1 MQWYYSKAG
10 TQHGPATQ
18 AELAA
23 KIASGEVTSTDL
35 AWRDGMADWLPVSK
49 IPEFQAGQAGGEA
62 PASPVESVST
72 PSPYTPPSAS
82 AVPGG
87 GLSAGQKIPTYLWQS
102 IAVTCFCCLPFGIP
116 AIVYAAKVDGLQARG
131 DIAGAL
137 AASKSAK
144 TWTIVSFSIG
154 LVVMVVYIIA
164 MVIGA
169 SAAASGQ
176 PPY

>member
-23 KIASGEVTSTDL
+23 KIASGEVSPTDL
-35 AWRDGMADWLPVSK
+35 AWKDGMADWLPVSK
-49 IPEFQAGQAGGEA
+49 IAEFQTNQ
-62 PASPVESVST
+62 PAVPVATVTPTST
-72 PSPYTPPSAS
+72 PAAPSPYAAPT
-82 AVPGG
+82 AVNPV
-87 GLSAGQKIPTYLWQS
+87 SAGEKIPTYLWQS
-102 IAVTCFCCLPFGIP
+102 IVVTCFCCLPFGVP

-144 TWTIVSFSIG
+144 TWSIVSVCAWIVVVIIYAIVIG
-154 LVVMVVYIIA
+154 L
-164 MVIGA
+164 
-169 SAAASGQ
+169 AASSGKLPQ
-176 PPY
+176 